1 MVEIKLI
8 GHSGCNLKISKYK
21 KGAIVTKTSK
31 NQEYN
36 NRLKKQC
43 KKQKMFNH
51 DFFNAPLVFE
61 SGYDKN
67 RLFKFSMEYINGL
80 TLAEHF
86 RNIEIGDI
94 DDLAK
99 SFFSIIPDNYS
110 FDSNAKEIFI
120 SKLEDLKKKIN
131 IREDELLLDVFYKL
145 KNYDWSYCIAG
156 DCHGDMTLENV
167 LFSDGNL
174 YLIDFLDSFYNSWMV
189 DMAKILQDVECKWS
203 YRFDKKN
210 DKNLEIR
217 LLIFKQLLIDKILS
231 LKDGEKILNTIFCI
245 LLVNL
250 LRIIPYTDD
259 LKTTKYLRNEISK
272 IFKKINFI

>member
-231 LKDGEKILNTIFCI
+231 LKDGEK
-245 LLVNL
+245 
-250 LRIIPYTDD
+250 Y
-259 LKTTKYLRNEISK
+259 
-272 IFKKINFI
+272 